1 MFDQNNVNL
10 APEAIGTQP
19 RSSTAIPLAPLPAK
33 SLAST
38 GDARAEITLRSMI
51 TGYRARSGHWQ
62 PQPKHHSASL
72 NAGSNLCKDRPFFPP
87 GLPRARTLNSHW
99 KATLNEFCPAHQAAL
114 RLSKPCQASPSHFEK
129 KKNYLCRLRLRTF
142 NQQPATFNLQP
153 ATFNLQRSTI
163 SVPRWQKSGQFNP
176 EIRVHSRPFASKSF
190 LQPN

>member
-10 APEAIGTQP
+10 APDAIGTQP
-19 RSSTAIPLAPLPAK
+19 RSSTTIPIAPLLAK

-38 GDARAEITLRSMI
+38 GDARAEIILRSMI

-62 PQPKHHSASL
+62 PQPKQPSAPL
-72 NAGSNLCKDRPFFPP
+72 KPASNLCKDRPFFPP

-99 KATLNEFCPAHQAAL
+99 KATLNEFCPAHQAAS

-129 KKNYLCRLRLRTF
+129 KMIYLCRLRLRTF
-142 NQQPATFNLQP
+142 NQQP

-176 EIRVHSRPFASKSF
+176 KIRVHSRPFASKSS